1 MGKFFDN
8 FMSLLVTRTFM
19 RISMVA
25 LLLGSFFIP
34 YTAHASSHDQGFPPF
49 PYLVV
54 GTVQVDG
61 SFISESSVLT
71 ARIDDWETRPV
82 TVTDGSFGTA
92 PGIPIVIGPPNA
104 SYLGK
109 TVTFHLGAELIAE
122 QSFTFENLPEPAFL
136 QQNLTFI
143 SSFDVPQPSDP
154 TPVALSEP
162 SSSVDSANN
171 PNLPSAP
178 DNTRDNTFLW
188 LVLLALGAALV
199 VLIYRIRNK
208 KNKA

>member
-109 TVTFHLGAELIAE
+109 TVTFHLGTELIAE

-143 SSFDVPQPSDP
+143 SSFDVPLPSDT
-154 TPVALSEP
+154 TPVPLSEP
-162 SSSVDSANN
+162 SPSVDSADDL
-171 PNLPSAP
+171 NLPSVP
-178 DNTRDNTFLW
+178 NNTRDNTFLW
-188 LVLLALGAALV
+188 LVLLALGAALA

-208 KNKA
+208 KNTA

>member
-8 FMSLLVTRTFM
+8 FMPLLVRRTFM
-19 RISMVA
+19 RISMLT

-61 SFISESSVLT
+61 SFISESSLLT
-71 ARIDDWETRPV
+71 ARIDDWETKPV

-109 TVTFHLGAELIAE
+109 TVTFHLGSDLIAE
-122 QSFTFENLPEPAFL
+122 QSFIFENLPEPAFL

-143 SSFDVPQPSDP
+143 SSFDVPLPSDATSVSP
-154 TPVALSEP
+154 SKP
-162 SSSVDSANN
+162 SSSVNSENY
-171 PNLPSAP
+171 PNLPSVP

-188 LVLLALGAALV
+188 LILLALVAALA
-199 VLIYRIRNK
+199 VLIYKIRNK

>member
-1 MGKFFDN
+1 MVKFFDK
-8 FMSLLVTRTFM
+8 FMPLLLTRTFM

-34 YTAHASSHDQGFPPF
+34 YTTHASSHDQGFPPF

-82 TVTDGSFGTA
+82 TVTEGSFGTA

-109 TVTFHLGAELIAE
+109 TVTFHLGTELIAE

-171 PNLPSAP
+171 PNPPSAP

>member
-1 MGKFFDN
+1 MEDFNIKTLIFE
-8 FMSLLVTRTFM
+8 
-19 RISMVA
+19 IK
-25 LLLGSFFIP
+25 
-34 YTAHASSHDQGFPPF
+34 Y
-49 PYLVV
+49 
-54 GTVQVDG
+54 
-61 SFISESSVLT
+61 
-71 ARIDDWETRPV
+71 
-82 TVTDGSFGTA
+82 
-92 PGIPIVIGPPNA
+92 
-104 SYLGK
+104 SYEK
-109 TVTFHLGAELIAE
+109 
-122 QSFTFENLPEPAFL
+122 P
-136 QQNLTFI
+136 FI

>member
-109 TVTFHLGAELIAE
+109 TVTFHLGTELIAE

-143 SSFDVPQPSDP
+143 SSFDVPLPSDA
-154 TPVALSEP
+154 TPVPLSEP
-162 SSSVDSANN
+162 SPSVDSADD
-171 PNLPSAP
+171 PNLPSVP
-178 DNTRDNTFLW
+178 NNTRDNTFLW
-188 LVLLALGAALV
+188 LVLLALGAALA

-208 KNKA
+208 KNTA

>member
-1 MGKFFDN
+1 MVKFFDK
-8 FMSLLVTRTFM
+8 FMPLLLTRTFM

-109 TVTFHLGAELIAE
+109 TVTFHLGTELIAE

-143 SSFDVPQPSDP
+143 SSFDVPLPSDT
-154 TPVALSEP
+154 TPVPLSEP
-162 SSSVDSANN
+162 SPSVDSADDL
-171 PNLPSAP
+171 NLPSVP
-178 DNTRDNTFLW
+178 NNTRDNTFLW
-188 LVLLALGAALV
+188 LVLLALGAALA

-208 KNKA
+208 KNTA

>member
-1 MGKFFDN
+1 M
-8 FMSLLVTRTFM
+8 
-19 RISMVA
+19 
-25 LLLGSFFIP
+25 
-34 YTAHASSHDQGFPPF
+34 
-49 PYLVV
+49 
-54 GTVQVDG
+54 
-61 SFISESSVLT
+61 
-71 ARIDDWETRPV
+71 
-82 TVTDGSFGTA
+82 
-92 PGIPIVIGPPNA
+92 
-104 SYLGK
+104 GK
-109 TVTFHLGAELIAE
+109 TVTFHLGTELIAE

>member
-109 TVTFHLGAELIAE
+109 TVTFHLGTELIAE

-143 SSFDVPQPSDP
+143 SSFDVPLPSDA
-154 TPVALSEP
+154 TPVPLSEP
-162 SSSVDSANN
+162 SPSVDSADDL
-171 PNLPSAP
+171 NLPSVP
-178 DNTRDNTFLW
+178 NNTRDNTFLW
-188 LVLLALGAALV
+188 LVLLALGAALA

-208 KNKA
+208 KNTA